1 MLDPDTATL
10 ESFRHEN
17 AGRPVPI
24 AVLFTAAGSL
34 AHSVATADNLTP
46 GELIAAARET
56 QLDVLTNVQGDAR
69 VRPWMPR
76 ASRGVSFSSL
86 SLGLALQYDRL
97 SDRHE
102 RDLATLIVRART
114 LEQPDAGFGSLAVL
128 ACMQE
133 DGAGTRISD
142 ACISSAVK
150 RR

>member
-17 AGRPVPI
+17 AGRPVPV
-24 AVLFTAAGSL
+24 AVLFTAAGWL

-69 VRPWMPR
+69 VPVDV
-76 ASRGVSFSSL
+76 SRIARVSFSSL
-86 SLGLALQYDRL
+86 SMGLALQYDWL
-97 SDRHE
+97 SDRYK
-102 RDLATLIVRART
+102 RDLAPLIVRART

-133 DGAGTRISD
+133 DGADTRD